1 MIVLAD
7 GLLTLATLGGGAG
20 LASVWALDRQFDRAA
35 APATAAQPVTLLRP
49 LHGNEPGLAAR
60 LAALVAQDF
69 GAPVQ
74 LVCGV
79 QRNDDPAIAVVRAL
93 QAAQPEL
100 DIALVIDACR
110 HGSNHKVSNLIN
122 MMAAARHDVL
132 VLSDSDI
139 LVTPDWLQRIT
150 AALGQPGVGAVTALY
165 TGYAT
170 VSGMSSRL
178 AAMAVSYQFLHSVA
192 LGLELGLALPCMGS
206 TIALTRST
214 LERIG
219 GFAAV
224 ADELADDYEI
234 GRAVRA
240 LGLTVAV
247 PALLVGH
254 AHRETN
260 LAQLWRQESRWAR
273 TIRAIDGS
281 GHGGQGVT
289 FFLPLALLGALAAGF
304 APIANAV
311 LVAALAVRLLQ
322 KQQIDRMTAQRAGP
336 VWLLPLRDS
345 ISLAVWAASYFVRN
359 IEWRGMQHR
368 LGTGGVLLEGRLT

>member
-20 LASVWALDRQFDRAA
+20 LASVWALDRQFERAA
-35 APATAAQPVTLLRP
+35 APATTAQPVTLLRP

-60 LAALVAQDF
+60 LAALMAQDY

-93 QAAQPEL
+93 QVERPEL

-110 HGSNHKVSNLIN
+110 HGSNAKVSNLIN

-139 LVTPDWLQRIT
+139 LVAPDWLERIT
-150 AALGQPGVGAVTALY
+150 SALGQPGVGAVTALY
-165 TGYAT
+165 TGYST
-170 VSGMSSRL
+170 VSGLSSRL

-192 LGLELGLALPCMGS
+192 LGLELGLARPCMGS

-234 GRAVRA
+234 GRAVRG
-240 LGLTVAV
+240 LGLKVAV

-254 AHRETN
+254 AHRETSI
-260 LAQLWRQESRWAR
+260 AQLWRQESRWAR

-289 FFLPLALLGALAAGF
+289 FFLPLALLGAVVAGF

-322 KQQIDRMTAQRAGP
+322 KQQIDQMTAQSAGP

-345 ISLAVWAASYFVRN
+345 ISLAVWAGSYFVRN